1 MTKQEIIELD
11 NDFEDL
17 IDDIAKET
25 TLKEQ
30 DIINWCANQFYRDW
44 CGYGEVDDLIDCEFS
59 EYKKGD

>member
-17 IDDIAKET
+17 IDDIVKET

-30 DIINWCANQFYRDW
+30 DIINWFANQFYRDW
-44 CGYGEVDDLIDCEFS
+44 CGYGEADDLIDDEFS